1 MVFNQT
7 GIPSTVLSP
16 STTEGVSSQTSSS
29 SSSSSTAGTVTSS
42 VTASHQ
48 TSTGRASPT
57 TGTVGPAGQGVRTT
71 SGTVPHDQLGL
82 GIPLFL
88 CLNIV
93 IIILMAIMS

>member
-1 MVFNQT
+1 MTVVFNQT

-29 SSSSSTAGTVTSS
+29 SSSSSSTAGTVTSS
-42 VTASHQ
+42 VTASHP

-57 TGTVGPAGQGVRTT
+57 
-71 SGTVPHDQLGL
+71 TVPHDQLGL